1 MSGLVITG
9 ALTQARACVA
19 GREGKD
25 AVLVFEF
32 GSGWPIEAR
41 WFLGTDPAAHLR
53 AGQIVA
59 ALRRGDTITV
69 DVAGLSPRTDFG
81 TTTLVARG
89 VTRICCGDVRLSL

>member
-32 GSGWPIEAR
+32 GAGWPIEAR

-53 AGQIVA
+53 AGRIVA
-59 ALRRGDTITV
+59 ALKRGDTITV

-89 VTRICCGDVRLSL
+89 VSTIVCGDVRLSL